1 MLLNASSLQVHCTAF
16 SVNGFK
22 VSSMLFFLHDQH
34 LQDVCGVTHS
44 LAKEL
49 FTTGKKSLH

>member
-1 MLLNASSLQVHCTAF
+1 MLLNASSLQVHCIAF

-34 LQDVCGVTHS
+34 YRMSV
-44 LAKEL
+44 E
-49 FTTGKKSLH
+49 